1 MTSTPSTRPKIST
14 RAFTLW
20 ALGIALVIATV
31 VSIWASSNPD
41 GLEFVAAVLGFDA
54 SAADSATAGSPL
66 ADYAVAGLEGSWL
79 SILIVGVVGCAITF
93 GLAWGLGRLAKPR
106 TTSPHE

>member
-1 MTSTPSTRPKIST
+1 MSTTHTPPARRIST

-41 GLEFVAAVLGFDA
+41 GLEFVAEAVGFG
-54 SAADSATAGSPL
+54 SAAQDSGTAGSPL
-66 ADYAVAGLEGSWL
+66 ADYTVAGLDGNWL
-79 SILIVGVVGCAITF
+79 SILIVGVVGCGITF
-93 GLAWGLGRLAKPR
+93 GFAWLLGRLAR
-106 TTSPHE
+106 RG

>member
-1 MTSTPSTRPKIST
+1 MSATPTPAALRIST

-41 GLEFVAAVLGFDA
+41 GLEFVAEAVGFS
-54 SAADSATAGSPL
+54 SAAQDSATAGSPL
-66 ADYAVAGLEGSWL
+66 ADYTVAGLDGNWL
-79 SILIVGVVGCAITF
+79 SILIVGVVGCGITF
-93 GLAWGLGRLAKPR
+93 GLAWLLGRLAR
-106 TTSPHE
+106 RG